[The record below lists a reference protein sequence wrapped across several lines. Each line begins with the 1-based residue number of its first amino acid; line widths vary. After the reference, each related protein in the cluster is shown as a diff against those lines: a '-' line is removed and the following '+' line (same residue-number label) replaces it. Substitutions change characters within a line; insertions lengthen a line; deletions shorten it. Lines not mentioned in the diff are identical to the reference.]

1 MPILLPRGS
10 DRSDLLEL
18 RKMSFNEKT
27 LRSLEFD
34 KICDMLAT
42 YAPTDGSKTSARLLM
57 PSDDIDTVLKRQ
69 RRTTDAKRLCDAK
82 GMPTFGMVKDVSE
95 SCERADKGAVLS
107 PGELLS
113 IAGVLRTARMLIDYC
128 HGNHLFDT
136 VLDEMFDRLMP
147 NRTLEEKISRSIIS
161 EELIADEASDTLA
174 NIRRQIRITNNKI
187 KETLQK
193 YVQGGSHSK
202 YLQENIVTTRNGR
215 YVIPVK
221 AECKNEVKGLIHDT
235 SSSGATIF
243 VEPVAVVEANNELR
257 VLESK
262 EQREIEKILA
272 ALSAAVSEISDAIWL
287 NYRNITELA
296 FCFACAQMSIAMNA
310 SAPTVTDARS
320 IDLKRARHPLIDKSR
335 VVPINVRIG
344 DGYDTMIITGPNT
357 GGKTVTLKTLGLFT
371 LMAQAGLHIP
381 ADEGSVVTVCDNILV
396 DIGDEQSI
404 EQSLSTF
411 SSHMVNIV
419 SFMDAVNNRSLVL
432 FDELGVGTDPVEGAA
447 LAVSII
453 DFVRSKGAMCAA
465 TTHYAELKAYALDT
479 DGVCNASCEFDV
491 ETLKPTYKLIIG
503 TPGKS
508 NAFAISEKLGLPK
521 SIIESAENYIS
532 TDNRKFEDIIG
543 QLERTRIEM
552 ERNREETEAMRADYE
567 RFKTESERQ
576 IKKRLED
583 SEKELEKA
591 RQKATSMVASA
602 KASSDFILEQMDKVR
617 RAKDSERLGNELDS
631 ARRAVREHL
640 RENSSKF
647 DPVEKPKRDENY
659 VLPRKLK
666 KGDEVTIITL
676 GTDAT
681 LLEEPDK
688 SGNVRVQAGIL
699 QTRVNIKDLRLKE
712 NEVTVTSGDK
722 KVKASTYSV
731 SRATSFKGEIDLR
744 GMTGDEAWLAVDK
757 YFDEANLANVRTV
770 RLIHGKGTG
779 ALKTALW
786 KFLKGDKRI
795 SNFRI
800 GQWGE
805 GDGGVTVVE
814 LK

>member
-1 MPILLPRGS
+1 
-10 DRSDLLEL
+10 
-18 RKMSFNEKT
+18 MSFSEKT
-27 LRSLEFD
+27 MHSLEFD
-34 KICDMLAT
+34 KICELLAT
-42 YAPTDGSKTSARLLM
+42 FAPTEGSKSMARMLT
-57 PSDDIDTVLKRQ
+57 PSEDIDTVLKKQ

-82 GMPTFGMVKDVSE
+82 GMPTFGGVRDVSE
-95 SCERADKGAVLS
+95 SCERAEKGAILT
-107 PGELLS
+107 PGELLA
-113 IAGVLRTARMLIDYC
+113 IAAVLRTSRSLTDYC

-136 VLDEMFDRLMP
+136 VLDEIFDRLMP
-147 NRTLEEKISRSIIS
+147 NRTLEDKIVRSIIS

-193 YVQGGSHSK
+193 YVQNGTHSK

-243 VEPVAVVEANNELR
+243 VEPTAVVEANNELR
-257 VLESK
+257 VLQSK
-262 EQREIEKILA
+262 EEHEIEKILS
-272 ALSAAVSEISDAIWL
+272 ALSALVADFSDSIWL

-296 FCFACAQMSIAMNA
+296 FSFACAQMSYSMNA
-310 SAPTVTDARS
+310 SAPTVTEEKL
-320 IDLKRARHPLIDKSR
+320 IHLKRARHPLIDRDK
-335 VVPINVRIG
+335 VVPINVILG

-381 ADEGSVVTVCDNILV
+381 ADEGSSVSVCENVLV

-419 SFMDAVNNRSLVL
+419 SFMDKVSSRSLVL

-453 DFVRSKGAMCAA
+453 DHVRSKGAMCAA

-479 DGVCNASCEFDV
+479 QGVCNASCEFDV

-508 NAFAISEKLGLPK
+508 NAFAISEKLGL
-521 SIIESAENYIS
+521 SREIIEHAENYVS
-532 TDNRKFEDIIG
+532 SDNRKFEDIIG
-543 QLERTRIEM
+543 QLEATRIEM
-552 ERNREETEAMRADYE
+552 ERNREETESMRADYE
-567 RFKTESERQ
+567 RFKVESEKI
-576 IKKRLED
+576 IKKKLDEA
-583 SEKELEKA
+583 EKEL
-591 RQKATSMVASA
+591 QKAQSKAQSMVASA
-602 KASSDFILEQMDKVR
+602 KASSDFIMEQMEKVR
-617 RAKDSERLGNELDS
+617 KAKESDRLGSELQN

-640 RENSSKF
+640 RENSDKF
-647 DPVEKPKRDENY
+647 DPVEKKTDENY

-666 KGDEVTIITL
+666 KGDEVIIMTL
-676 GTDAT
+676 GSKAT
-681 LLEEPDK
+681 LLEDPDK

-699 QTRVNIKDLRLKE
+699 QTRVNIKNLKLCE
-712 NEVTVTSGDK
+712 DEPTVQTGDK
-722 KVKASTYSV
+722 KVKTSTYTVNRS
-731 SRATSFKGEIDLR
+731 SSFKDEIDLR
-744 GMTGDEAWLAVDK
+744 GMNGDEAWLAVDK
-757 YFDEANLANVRTV
+757 YFDEAILFGFRKV

-795 SNFRI
+795 SSFRI
-800 GQWGE
+800 GQFGE

>member
-1 MPILLPRGS
+1 
-10 DRSDLLEL
+10 
-18 RKMSFNEKT
+18 MSFSEKT
-27 LRSLEFD
+27 MHSLEFD
-34 KICDMLAT
+34 KICELLAT
-42 YAPTDGSKTSARLLM
+42 FAPTEGSKSMARMLT
-57 PSDDIDTVLKRQ
+57 PSEDIDTVLKKQ

-82 GMPTFGMVKDVSE
+82 GMPTFGGVRDVSE
-95 SCERADKGAVLS
+95 SCERAEKGAILT
-107 PGELLS
+107 PGELLA
-113 IAGVLRTARMLIDYC
+113 IAAVLRTSRSLTDYC

-136 VLDEMFDRLMP
+136 VLDEIFDRLMP
-147 NRTLEEKISRSIIS
+147 NRTLEDKIARSIIS

-193 YVQGGSHSK
+193 YVQNGTHSK

-243 VEPVAVVEANNELR
+243 VEPTAVVEANNELR
-257 VLESK
+257 VLQSK
-262 EQREIEKILA
+262 EEHEIEKILS
-272 ALSAAVSEISDAIWL
+272 ALSALVADFSDSIWL

-296 FCFACAQMSIAMNA
+296 FSFACAQMSYSMNA
-310 SAPTVTDARS
+310 SAPTVTEEKL
-320 IDLKRARHPLIDKSR
+320 IHLKRARHPLIDRDK
-335 VVPINVRIG
+335 VVPINVILG

-381 ADEGSVVTVCDNILV
+381 ADEGSSVSVCENVLV

-419 SFMDAVNNRSLVL
+419 SFMDKVSSRSLVL

-453 DFVRSKGAMCAA
+453 DHVRSKGAMCAA

-479 DGVCNASCEFDV
+479 QGVCNASCEFDV

-508 NAFAISEKLGLPK
+508 NAFAISEKLGL
-521 SIIESAENYIS
+521 SREIIEHAENYVS
-532 TDNRKFEDIIG
+532 SDNRKFEDIIG
-543 QLERTRIEM
+543 QLEATRIEM
-552 ERNREETEAMRADYE
+552 ERNREETESMRADYE
-567 RFKTESERQ
+567 RFKVESEKI
-576 IKKRLED
+576 IKKKLDEA
-583 SEKELEKA
+583 EKEL
-591 RQKATSMVASA
+591 QKAQSKAQSMVASA
-602 KASSDFILEQMDKVR
+602 KASSDFIMEQMEKVR
-617 RAKDSERLGNELDS
+617 KAKESDRLGSELQN

-640 RENSSKF
+640 RENSDKF
-647 DPVEKPKRDENY
+647 DPVEKKTDENY

-666 KGDEVTIITL
+666 KGDEVIIMTL
-676 GTDAT
+676 GSKAT
-681 LLEEPDK
+681 LLEDPDK

-699 QTRVNIKDLRLKE
+699 QTRVNIKNLKLCE
-712 NEVTVTSGDK
+712 DEPTVQTGDK
-722 KVKASTYSV
+722 KVKTSTYTVNRS
-731 SRATSFKGEIDLR
+731 SSFKDEIDLR
-744 GMTGDEAWLAVDK
+744 GMNGDEAWLAVDK
-757 YFDEANLANVRTV
+757 YFDEAILFGFRKV

-795 SNFRI
+795 SSFRI
-800 GQWGE
+800 GQFGE

>member
-1 MPILLPRGS
+1 
-10 DRSDLLEL
+10 
-18 RKMSFNEKT
+18 MSFSEKT
-27 LRSLEFD
+27 IHSLEFD
-34 KICDMLAT
+34 KICELLASF
-42 YAPTDGSKTSARLLM
+42 APTEGSKTMARMLM
-57 PSDDIDTVLKRQ
+57 PQEDIDTVLLKQ

-82 GMPTFGMVKDVSE
+82 GMPTFGGVRDVSE
-95 SCERADKGAVLS
+95 SCERADKGAVLT
-107 PGELLS
+107 PGELLG
-113 IAGVLRTARMLIDYC
+113 IAAVLRTSRTLIDYC

-136 VLDEMFDRLMP
+136 VLDEMFDRLIP
-147 NRTLEEKISRSIIS
+147 NRTLEDKITRSIIS

-193 YVQGGSHSK
+193 YIQGGSHSK

-262 EQREIEKILA
+262 EEHEIERILA
-272 ALSAAVSEISDAIWL
+272 ELSASVSEYSDSIWL

-296 FCFACAQMSIAMNA
+296 FAFACAQMSYAING
-310 SAPTVTDARS
+310 SAPIVTEEKL
-320 IDLKRARHPLIDKSR
+320 IHLKRARHPLIDKSK
-335 VVPINVRIG
+335 VVPINVLLG

-371 LMAQAGLHIP
+371 LMAQSGLHIP
-381 ADEGSVVTVCDNILV
+381 ADEGSTVSVCENVLV

-419 SFMDAVNNRSLVL
+419 SFMDKVGDRSLVL

-453 DFVRSKGAMCAA
+453 DNVRSKGAMCAA

-508 NAFAISEKLGLPK
+508 NAFAISEKLGLPRE
-521 SIIESAENYIS
+521 IIEHAESYVS
-532 TDNRKFEDIIG
+532 SDNRKFEDIIG
-543 QLERTRIEM
+543 QLESTRMEM
-552 ERNREETEAMRADYE
+552 DKNREETEAMRADYE
-567 RFKTESERQ
+567 RFKAESEKI
-576 IKKRLED
+576 IKKRLDE
-583 SEKELEKA
+583 SQKELEKA
-591 RQKATSMVASA
+591 QQKAASMVASA
-602 KASSDFILEQMDKVR
+602 KASSDFILEQMEKLKKAR
-617 RAKDSERLGNELDS
+617 DSERLGDELQNT
-631 ARRAVREHL
+631 RRAVREHL
-640 RENSSKF
+640 RANSEKY
-647 DPVEKPKRDENY
+647 DPVERKRDEAY

-666 KGDEVTIITL
+666 KGDEVIIMTL
-676 GTDAT
+676 GSSAT
-681 LLEEPDK
+681 LLEDPDK

-699 QTRVNIKDLRLKE
+699 QTRVKVKDLKLVE
-712 NEVTVTSGDK
+712 NEITVQSGDK
-722 KVKASTYSV
+722 KMKTSSYTI
-731 SRATSFKGEIDLR
+731 SRSTSFKDEIDLR

-757 YFDEANLANVRTV
+757 YLDEAMLTGFRKV

-779 ALKTALW
+779 ALKVALW

-795 SNFRI
+795 SSFRI
-800 GQWGE
+800 GQFGE
-805 GDGGVTVVE
+805 GDGGVTIVE

>member
-1 MPILLPRGS
+1 M
-10 DRSDLLEL
+10 D
-18 RKMSFNEKT
+18 MSFSEKT
-27 LRSLEFD
+27 IHSLEFD
-34 KICDMLAT
+34 KICELLAT
-42 YAPTDGSKTSARLLM
+42 YAPTEGSKSMARMLM
-57 PSDDIDTVLKRQ
+57 PAEDLDTVILRQ

-82 GMPTFGMVKDVSE
+82 GMPTFGGVRDVSE
-95 SCERADKGAVLS
+95 SCERADKGAVLT
-107 PGELLS
+107 PGELLA
-113 IAGVLRTARMLIDYC
+113 IAAVLRTSRTLIDYC

-136 VLDEMFDRLMP
+136 VLDEIFDRLIP
-147 NRTLEEKISRSIIS
+147 NRTLEDKITRSIIS

-221 AECKNEVKGLIHDT
+221 AECKNEIKGLIHDT

-262 EQREIEKILA
+262 EEHEIERILS
-272 ALSAAVSEISDAIWL
+272 ALSASVSEYSDSIWL

-296 FCFACAQMSIAMNA
+296 FAFACAQMSYAMNG
-310 SAPTVTDARS
+310 SAPIVTEEKL
-320 IDLKRARHPLIDKSR
+320 IQLKRARHPLIDKQK
-335 VVPINVRIG
+335 VVPINVILG

-371 LMAQAGLHIP
+371 LMAQSGLHIP
-381 ADEGSVVTVCDNILV
+381 ADEGSTISLCENVLV

-419 SFMDAVNNRSLVL
+419 SFMDKVCDRSLVL

-453 DFVRSKGAMCAA
+453 DNVRGKGAMCAA

-521 SIIESAENYIS
+521 EIIDYAENYVS
-532 TDNRKFEDIIG
+532 SDNRKFEDIIG
-543 QLERTRIEM
+543 QLESTRMEM
-552 ERNREETEAMRADYE
+552 EKNREETEAMRADYE
-567 RFKTESERQ
+567 RFKAESEKI
-576 IKKRLED
+576 IKKKLDDAQR
-583 SEKELEKA
+583 ELDKA
-591 RQKATSMVASA
+591 QQKAASMVASA
-602 KASSDFILEQMDKVR
+602 KASSDFIMEQMDKLKK
-617 RAKDSERLGNELDS
+617 AKDSERLGDELQNT
-631 ARRAVREHL
+631 RRAVREHL
-640 RENSSKF
+640 RANSEKF
-647 DPVEKPKRDENY
+647 DPVEKKRDEEY

-666 KGDEVTIITL
+666 KGDEVIIMTL
-676 GTDAT
+676 GSSAT
-681 LLEEPDK
+681 LLEDPDK

-699 QTRVNIKDLRLKE
+699 QTRVKVKDLKLVE
-712 NEVTVTSGDK
+712 NEITVQSGDK
-722 KVKASTYSV
+722 KMKTSSYTV
-731 SRATSFKGEIDLR
+731 SRSTSFKDEIDLR

-757 YFDEANLANVRTV
+757 YFDEAILTGFRKV

-779 ALKTALW
+779 ALKVALW

-795 SNFRI
+795 SSFRI
-800 GQWGE
+800 GQFGE
-805 GDGGVTVVE
+805 GDGGVTIVE